1 MQSRRPCLTFLS
13 TAELLKMKGERK
25 KNCFAIHSN
34 WVVKRHNSWHFP
46 AENTS
51 FMATRGRQGQQSAKL
66 SICCSTIHHARA
78 RRRRRR
84 RRPKAINVFHFD
96 VECHTFVSTFY
107 RLQLGTRRQTYIQLR
122 FMRTFCGSIIFQVSG
137 NAVIKYT
144 RLVSDRLICF

>member
-1 MQSRRPCLTFLS
+1 MKEFQLVW
-13 TAELLKMKGERK
+13 LLKMKGERK

-66 SICCSTIHHARA
+66 KYLLLYPVPRA

-107 RLQLGTRRQTYIQLR
+107 RLQLGTRRQTYIQTLFTR
-122 FMRTFCGSIIFQVSG
+122 AFLGSIISSASG
-137 NAVIKYT
+137 SAACYKKMSGVLFNAS
-144 RLVSDRLICF
+144 LQNS